1 MRKHTGWLLG
11 GALLMAAGA
20 KAEGW
25 RSQAGTY
32 AVLDTSAGEIVF
44 RLLTDK
50 APETTANF
58 IGLAEGTKEFTD
70 PLTNKKAK
78 RPYYEGVIFHRV
90 IDGFMIQGGDPT
102 GTGRGG
108 PGYEFPDEIDPKQEF
123 DKKGQVAMANRG
135 PDTNGSQFFITLG
148 AVGLPKSYTIFGQ
161 VVAGQSVVDGIGKQP
176 TSGPPNDRPLQP
188 PVIRHAKIVRVGKS

>member
-1 MRKHTGWLLG
+1 
-11 GALLMAAGA
+11 
-20 KAEGW
+20 
-25 RSQAGTY
+25 
-32 AVLDTSAGEIVF
+32 
-44 RLLTDK
+44 
-50 APETTANF
+50 
-58 IGLAEGTKEFTD
+58 
-70 PLTNKKAK
+70 
-78 RPYYEGVIFHRV
+78 
-90 IDGFMIQGGDPT
+90 MIQGGDPT

-148 AVGLPKSYTIFGQ
+148 AVGLPKNYTIFGQ
-161 VVAGQSVVDGIGKQP
+161 VVSGQSVVDAIGKMP